1 MLFEV
6 KKQKEARMHISVG
19 QMTIADL
26 VGQLERKELIINR
39 DYQREA
45 GVWPDSARTYF
56 IDTILE
62 GYPFPKIYLYQTFS
76 EKTKKPLRE
85 VVDGQQRITTISD
98 FLYGKFKLT
107 ASSKNYARMT
117 YLDLDEEKQQA
128 FQMYLIET
136 SLILSATRAELLEMF
151 RRINAYTAPLSAAEK
166 RHSIYQGEMKWFI
179 VEQAD
184 EFSEIFEKMNI
195 LSAKQLARMGDAE
208 AIADMIAALEYGVV
222 PKATKYIDG
231 LYKNH
236 DVTFNKA
243 AEYHLI
249 LKDFFDFLSG
259 PLSVLSN
266 TFIMKSYVIHS
277 LFSAYTLI
285 KYGLPVGEANFGLQ
299 PNSRL
304 EINLDKVIPKLHE
317 LAYAHEQQDETGKYG
332 VYVKSCLSSTTKLPQ
347 RLVRVE
353 ILANVL
359 LS

>member
-1 MLFEV
+1 
-6 KKQKEARMHISVG
+6 MHISVG

-76 EKTKKPLRE
+76 QKSKKPIKE
-85 VVDGQQRITTISD
+85 VVDGQQRITTIAD
-98 FLYGKFKLT
+98 FFYGKFKLSS
-107 ASSKNYARMT
+107 SSKKYAGMT
-117 YLDLDEEKQQA
+117 YLDLDEDEKQT

-166 RHSIYQGEMKWFI
+166 RHSMYQGEMKWFI

-195 LSAKQLARMGDAE
+195 LSAKQLARMGDSE

-222 PKATKYIDG
+222 PKATRYIDG
-231 LYKNH
+231 LYKQN
-236 DVTFNKA
+236 DVGFNKA
-243 AEYHLI
+243 GQYHLI

-259 PLSVLSN
+259 PLSVLSD

-285 KYGLPVGEANFGLQ
+285 KYGLPVGQSSFGLQ
-299 PNSRL
+299 PNPHL
-304 EINLDKVIPKLHE
+304 QINLDKVIPKLQE
-317 LAYAHEQQDETGKYG
+317 LAYAHEQQDETGKYAQ
-332 VYVKSCLSSTTKLPQ
+332 YVKSCLSSTTKLPQ
-347 RLVRVE
+347 RLIRVE